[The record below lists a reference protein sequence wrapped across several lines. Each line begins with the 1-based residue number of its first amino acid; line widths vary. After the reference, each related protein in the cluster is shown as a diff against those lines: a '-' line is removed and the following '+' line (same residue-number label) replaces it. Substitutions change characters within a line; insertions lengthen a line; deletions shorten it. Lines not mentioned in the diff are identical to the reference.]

1 MRLLTLNFQTLS
13 GVIGQGL
20 ISALLPVIQALNL
33 LMAKLIQA
41 ANYFRSFM
49 EFLTGRKISGGT
61 SGVIN
66 DTTAGLGG
74 LGDAGNSAAGGMD
87 NATGSAK
94 KLKRALSVLNF
105 DELNKL
111 AEQPESAGGSG
122 GGGGGGGGIGGI
134 GGLDDINFGS
144 LDVEGAA
151 SEFYSRLAD
160 ALKNQRWWEAGQI
173 IGEGINEG
181 LRKLKDFIKWENI
194 GPAITKG
201 VTAIT
206 TMFNSIV
213 NALDWTLLGETIGE
227 GINTIVN
234 TLNLLITGINWI
246 ELGRSFAEGLNSV
259 FTTVNWQNIGNLIG
273 NKLMIIGDILFGFF
287 SDLKYSEIGKSLAN
301 GLNGVFQSLDL
312 GQIGT
317 TLSYALNGLADIITN
332 FTETV
337 RWNDIAKNIY
347 IGLNNA
353 IQKTDWGKL
362 ASSLSNFVIN
372 FLNSIWTVV
381 ENTDWE
387 SLGRS
392 IGEFLENIDWWGIFT
407 RVFNIIREILT
418 GLISGLSQTTIGKVA
433 LAIVSLAALFKAKT
447 VANSV
452 QTFVNEILS
461 KIIQIPNTINTVINP
476 MTGNAVKTLGGKFST
491 LGKYGALG
499 AGAVDQLEE
508 SVERVQFASDNSDYA
523 TLLGALAKM
532 RDSGYFASGAIEDIE
547 AKMMSAQ
554 KKRVPFE
561 DAMSYVR
568 VAMEDAGY
576 SAKDFESKLGEAID
590 SLGPLSVKA
599 EDKSRILGAGLADG
613 TREGMEAQAK
623 EVEESTKGFAQNI
636 IDWFKGIL
644 KSNSPSKVFYGIGQ
658 DTIQGYI
665 NGSESKSGELKN
677 NMTGLAKESVDSF
690 NGIDKK
696 FNSIG
701 TNSVSGLTSGI
712 ALNSVK
718 VTTQLSSLLSS
729 MLSKFTGVPT
739 DFREI
744 GLEAM
749 SGIVNGVKVN
759 TSMVTN
765 QMTALLNSVT
775 KKFSNVSTQFK
786 TIGRNM
792 SQGIS
797 NGITSSIGSINNSLN
812 KVRNSVNS
820 LSNSMRTY
828 GRNAAQSFSNGF
840 RSIYIPTPHMYIS
853 SWRYHN
859 LGDGRSMSTPNFS
872 ISWYKAGGLFNQPS
886 IIGVGEAGQEAV
898 LPLENR
904 RTMGMI
910 ADSIMSSNNGGIGL
924 SKEELSQAVAEGVA
938 MAMMSN
944 QGNQPNITVYAELRT
959 ENDEVLARA
968 VTRGQEKLDY
978 RMRATP
984 K

>member
-1 MRLLTLNFQTLS
+1 
-13 GVIGQGL
+13 
-20 ISALLPVIQALNL
+20 
-33 LMAKLIQA
+33 
-41 ANYFRSFM
+41 
-49 EFLTGRKISGGT
+49 
-61 SGVIN
+61 
-66 DTTAGLGG
+66 
-74 LGDAGNSAAGGMD
+74 
-87 NATGSAK
+87 
-94 KLKRALSVLNF
+94 
-105 DELNKL
+105 
-111 AEQPESAGGSG
+111 
-122 GGGGGGGGIGGI
+122 
-134 GGLDDINFGS
+134 
-144 LDVEGAA
+144 
-151 SEFYSRLAD
+151 
-160 ALKNQRWWEAGQI
+160 
-173 IGEGINEG
+173 
-181 LRKLKDFIKWENI
+181 
-194 GPAITKG
+194 
-201 VTAIT
+201 
-206 TMFNSIV
+206 
-213 NALDWTLLGETIGE
+213 
-227 GINTIVN
+227 
-234 TLNLLITGINWI
+234 
-246 ELGRSFAEGLNSV
+246 
-259 FTTVNWQNIGNLIG
+259 
-273 NKLMIIGDILFGFF
+273 
-287 SDLKYSEIGKSLAN
+287 
-301 GLNGVFQSLDL
+301 
-312 GQIGT
+312 
-317 TLSYALNGLADIITN
+317 
-332 FTETV
+332 
-337 RWNDIAKNIY
+337 
-347 IGLNNA
+347 
-353 IQKTDWGKL
+353 
-362 ASSLSNFVIN
+362 
-372 FLNSIWTVV
+372 
-381 ENTDWE
+381 
-387 SLGRS
+387 
-392 IGEFLENIDWWGIFT
+392 
-407 RVFNIIREILT
+407 
-418 GLISGLSQTTIGKVA
+418 
-433 LAIVSLAALFKAKT
+433 
-447 VANSV
+447 
-452 QTFVNEILS
+452 
-461 KIIQIPNTINTVINP
+461 
-476 MTGNAVKTLGGKFST
+476 
-491 LGKYGALG
+491 
-499 AGAVDQLEE
+499 
-508 SVERVQFASDNSDYA
+508 
-523 TLLGALAKM
+523 
-532 RDSGYFASGAIEDIE
+532 
-547 AKMMSAQ
+547 
-554 KKRVPFE
+554 
-561 DAMSYVR
+561 
-568 VAMEDAGY
+568 
-576 SAKDFESKLGEAID
+576 
-590 SLGPLSVKA
+590 
-599 EDKSRILGAGLADG
+599 
-613 TREGMEAQAK
+613 
-623 EVEESTKGFAQNI
+623 
-636 IDWFKGIL
+636 
-644 KSNSPSKVFYGIGQ
+644 
-658 DTIQGYI
+658 
-665 NGSESKSGELKN
+665 
-677 NMTGLAKESVDSF
+677 MTGLAKESVDSF

-797 NGITSSIGSINNSLN
+797 NGITSSMGSINNSLN

-910 ADSIMSSNNGGIGL
+910 ADSIMSSNNGGIGF